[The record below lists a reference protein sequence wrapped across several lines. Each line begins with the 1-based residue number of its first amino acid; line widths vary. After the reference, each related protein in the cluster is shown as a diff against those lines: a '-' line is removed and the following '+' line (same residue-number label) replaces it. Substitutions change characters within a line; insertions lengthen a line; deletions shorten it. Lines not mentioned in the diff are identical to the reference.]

1 MVFLKI
7 LLLHCF
13 RHSACQMV
21 IMQIADV
28 PAPNKLIYNLLSFS
42 YTRFLF
48 IKSSALRLPQKSK
61 KLVVFDMRIWY
72 DKYGDI

>member
-28 PAPNKLIYNLLSFS
+28 PAPNKMMYNSLSF
-42 YTRFLF
+42 YQVKRFAGAAE
-48 IKSSALRLPQKSK
+48 KQEVSS
-61 KLVVFDMRIWY
+61 F
-72 DKYGDI
+72 